1 MIGKN
6 CVINPATNRAVKA
19 SGKIGQR
26 ILAGMKKTPAAPPA
40 PKPVQPPA
48 PKPVQ
53 PPAPAPTSDIKI
65 KDEEFEVK
73 YNLAA
78 FKKLRQ
84 PFNLSSEDGKTAY
97 KIKAYIF
104 RNNAETFANKIKK
117 LYSKLTDAEK
127 TSVNTELLR
136 SIVNDD
142 YFKEI
147 EKYYNTTVNGKTK
160 QQKIE
165 RGKQLLTQYQSKKKP
180 SIDNN

>member
-26 ILAGMKKTPAAPPA
+26 ILAGMAKTPVASPA
-40 PKPVQPPA
+40 PKPTQAPA
-48 PKPVQ
+48 PKPT
-53 PPAPAPTSDIKI
+53 PSPAPISDTKVKI

-73 YNLAA
+73 YNLTA
-78 FKKLRQ
+78 FKKLRH
-84 PFNLSSEDGKTAY
+84 PFNLSSEDGKSAY

-165 RGKQLLTQYQSKKKP
+165 RGKQLLAQYQSKKKP
-180 SIDNN
+180 GIDNN